1 MNILNVTTITEWR
14 GGDKQMYTIF
24 KLLENTPN
32 IKQFILCPDKSVLA
46 KMCKEDNSAY
56 YTYTK
61 NKLKLINATRSIIKI
76 CKKEHIDVIH
86 LHDSS
91 ALNAAILALPFIPKS
106 VKLVFS
112 RKRDN
117 PIKDKYLNRK
127 KYTHPRIVKIVSV
140 SKAVEAIFY
149 NVIQDRERLVT
160 IYDAIDV
167 NKYASKTNKHLLHN
181 EFNLDADTKII
192 GNIAG
197 LTKQKDIYTF
207 VDTAK
212 QILTEKP
219 ESLKLKFI
227 VIGAGEEKEGL
238 EAYTK
243 ELGVENDIIFAGF
256 RTNAE
261 ELLPEFD
268 VFLMTSIS
276 EGLPLTIYEAFASR
290 IPVVSTDAGGIREVL
305 VTGKTGILA
314 AIKDTETLTNGVL
327 KILNDSAY
335 ADMLRENAYQ
345 LVKNGHDLDVIKKNY
360 IAFYTSL

>member
-14 GGDKQMYTIF
+14 GGDKQMYTIY
-24 KLLENTPN
+24 KLLENTPG
-32 IKQFILCPDKSVLA
+32 IQQFILCPEKSVLA

-61 NKLKLINATRSIIKI
+61 NKLKLINATRAIINI
-76 CKKEHIDVIH
+76 CKKESIDVIH

-91 ALNAAILALPFIPKS
+91 SLNAAILALPFIPNT

-117 PIKDKYLNRK
+117 PIKDKFLNRK
-127 KYTHPRIVKIVSV
+127 KYTHPRIVKVISV

-149 NVIQDRERLVT
+149 NVFKDRDRLLT

-167 NKYASKTNKHLLHN
+167 SKYASANNKNLLHK
-181 EFNLDADTKII
+181 EFNLDADVKIV

-207 VDTAK
+207 ADTAK
-212 QILTEKP
+212 KILETKP
-219 ESLKLKFI
+219 TGLKLKFI
-227 VIGAGEEKEGL
+227 VIGTGEEKEGL

-243 ELGVENDIIFAGF
+243 ELGLEKELLFAGF
-256 RTNAE
+256 RTNTE
-261 ELLPEFD
+261 DLLPEFD

-276 EGLPLTIYEAFASR
+276 EGLPLTIYEAFAGR

-305 VTGKTGILA
+305 ETGKTGILA
-314 AIKDTETLTNGVL
+314 DIKDTNTLAKGVL
-327 KILNDSAY
+327 KILGDKDF
-335 ADMLRENAYQ
+335 ADAVRENAYQ
-345 LVKNGHDLDVIKKNY
+345 LVKKGHDLDVLKQNY
-360 IAFYTSL
+360 IAFYKSL

>member
-14 GGDKQMYTIF
+14 GGDKQMYTIY
-24 KLLENTPN
+24 KLLENTTG
-32 IKQFILCPDKSVLA
+32 IRQFILCPEKSELA

-56 YTYTK
+56 FTYNK
-61 NKLKLINATRSIIKI
+61 NKLKLINATRAIVKI

-91 ALNAAILALPFIPKS
+91 SLNAALMALPFIANT

-117 PIKDKYLNRK
+117 PIKNKFLNRL
-127 KYTHPRIVKIVSV
+127 KYTHPRIVKIISV

-149 NVIQDRERLVT
+149 KVMPNRDRLLT

-167 NKYASKTNKHLLHN
+167 SRYADASNKFILHK
-181 EFNLDADTKII
+181 EFNIDSETALI

-197 LTKQKDIYTF
+197 LTRQKDIYTF
-207 VDTAK
+207 IDTAK
-212 QILTEKP
+212 KVLQIKP
-219 ESLKLKFI
+219 GELKVKFI
-227 VIGAGEEKEGL
+227 VIGTGEEKDNL
-238 EAYTK
+238 IAYTK
-243 ELGVENDIIFAGF
+243 SLGLEQEVLFGGF
-256 RTNAE
+256 RSNTE

-276 EGLPLTIYEAFASR
+276 EGLPLTIYEAFAGR

-305 VTGKTGILA
+305 ETGKTGILA
-314 AIKDTETLTNGVL
+314 NVKDINALAAGVL
-327 KILNDSAY
+327 KILEDTTY
-335 ADMLRENAYQ
+335 ANMIKENAYQ
-345 LVKNGHDLDVIKKNY
+345 LVKKGHDLDVLKQNY
-360 IAFYTSL
+360 ISFYKSL

>member
-14 GGDKQMYTIF
+14 GGDKQMYTIY
-24 KLLENTPN
+24 KLLENNPD
-32 IKQFILCPDKSVLA
+32 IKQFILCPEKSVLA

-56 YTYTK
+56 FTYTK
-61 NKLKLINATRSIIKI
+61 NKLKLVNATRAIVNI
-76 CKKEHIDVIH
+76 CKKEKINVIH

-91 ALNAAILALPFIPKS
+91 SLNAAILALPFISKS

-117 PIKDKYLNRK
+117 PIKDKFLNRK

-149 NVIQDRERLVT
+149 NVVKDRSRLLT

-167 NKYASKTNKHLLHN
+167 NKYASKTNKQLLHT
-181 EFNLDADTKII
+181 EYNLNANVKII

-197 LTKQKDIYTF
+197 LTKQKDIFTF

-212 QILTEKP
+212 KIIDTKP
-219 ESLKLKFI
+219 DELRLKFI
-227 VIGAGEEKEGL
+227 AIGAGEDKEEL
-238 EAYTK
+238 DTYTK
-243 ELGVENDIIFAGF
+243 ELGLENDILFAGF
-256 RTNAE
+256 RNNAD

-314 AIKDTETLTNGVL
+314 DIKDSDALAKGVL
-327 KILNDSAY
+327 KIIKDHDF

-345 LVKNGHDLDVIKKNY
+345 LVKNRHDLDVIKQNY
-360 IAFYTSL
+360 IAFYKSL